1 MPNIPSVS
9 PLFNTHTEN
18 QTLTHIWLPPSESQT
33 KWREVSIYR
42 EFASVAQIGGKTN
55 GVESGR
61 FLSILVKSLPIV
73 SPSIS
78 GWETENK
85 KNKKS

>member
-1 MPNIPSVS
+1 MRNISSVS

-18 QTLTHIWLPPSESQT
+18 QTLTHIWLTPSESQT
-33 KWREVSIYR
+33 KLREVSIYR
-42 EFASVAQIGGKTN
+42 EFASIAQIGGKTN

-61 FLSILVKSLPIV
+61 FWLILAKSFPIV

-78 GWETENK
+78 GWGNRK
-85 KNKKS
+85 